1 MGRKIW
7 KLFRRPIRQDNDSDS
22 KDCKFEMI
30 VPLQMVGVIIGKGG
44 KTIKKLQKM
53 SKAKLTFL
61 NEESPQSEVL
71 EWKQLII
78 TGNPKAINKAKELV
92 TEILS
97 QGKCKETPKGDF
109 DEVLSPADEYCLDLL
124 QESLNVSNCERYVK

>member
-1 MGRKIW
+1 
-7 KLFRRPIRQDNDSDS
+7 
-22 KDCKFEMI
+22 
-30 VPLQMVGVIIGKGG
+30 
-44 KTIKKLQKM
+44 M

-124 QESLNVSNCERYVK
+124 QESLNVSNCERYVKEFITTTYLSTY